1 MASTVTWTRVTRA
14 QTETAAGQRISP
26 FAAGA
31 VLPIAAVTAVLH
43 CIASAFG
50 GGYWLDEVYM
60 LAIGRYHLDWGSAD
74 QPPLAPALAALMD
87 AVAPGSL
94 IALRVPA
101 VLATACAAVVAAL
114 IARELGCDRR
124 AQGLT
129 AAAQATG
136 VWTTLVGHWLTPYT
150 LEPVQWLLVIGL
162 LVRWVRLRD
171 DRLLLALGLVVGV
184 AALTKFQVLLL
195 CVVLALALA
204 VVGPRA
210 LLRRPMLW
218 AGTGIAAALVAP
230 TLVWQQLHGWPQLR
244 MAPVVAGEA
253 EALYGG
259 RPGIAV
265 QLIVFAGVAGAAMV
279 LYGLWRLFRDDELRD
294 YRFIGVAFVVLYV
307 VFVATAGRPYYLAGM
322 YAPLAAAGALRL
334 QRRRETA
341 PSRRRWLIWL
351 GYGLSVASAAAV
363 LILSVSIARPDV
375 GERIAQRAATAYYA
389 LPTERRERTVVF
401 GESYI
406 VAAYVDGYS
415 KRYQLPEAHST
426 NRSYG
431 YFPPPAGDDTVLYV
445 GRDPGALRTYFAD
458 VRTVG
463 DVGDDM
469 HAYLLTGQRQS
480 WDEIWPRVRTLTV
493 S

>member
-1 MASTVTWTRVTRA
+1 VATA
-14 QTETAAGQRISP
+14 QTDTSAGQRISP
-26 FAAGA
+26 FAAGV

-50 GGYWLDEVYM
+50 ESYWFDEVYM
-60 LAIGRYHLDWGSAD
+60 VAIGRYHLDWGSAD
-74 QPPLAPALAALMD
+74 QPPLAPALAALTD

-94 IALRVPA
+94 VALRVPA
-101 VLATACAAVVAAL
+101 VLATAGGVVVAGL

-124 AQGLT
+124 AQGFT
-129 AAAQATG
+129 AGAQAMG
-136 VWTTLVGHWLTPYT
+136 VWTTLFGHWLTPYT
-150 LEPVQWLLVIGL
+150 LEPIQWLLVIWL

-171 DRLLLALGLVVGV
+171 DRLLLALGVVAGI
-184 AALTKFQVLLL
+184 AAMTKFQILLL
-195 CVVLALALA
+195 CVVLAVSVAA
-204 VVGPRA
+204 VGPRE
-210 LLRRPMLW
+210 LFRRSMLW
-218 AGTGIAAALVAP
+218 AGAGIAAVLSAP

-265 QLIVFAGVAGAAMV
+265 QLIVFAGVAGAALM

-294 YRFIGVAFVVLYV
+294 YRFIGITFVVLYA
-307 VFVATAGRPYYLAGM
+307 VFVATAGRPYYLAGL
-322 YAPLAAAGALRL
+322 YAPLAAVGALAL
-334 QRRRETA
+334 QRHRESA
-341 PSRRRWLIWL
+341 PSRRRWTTWV
-351 GYGLSVASAAAV
+351 GYVLSTALAAGM
-363 LILSVSIARPDV
+363 LILSVSIVRSDV
-375 GERIAQRAATAYYA
+375 GEQIAQRTADTYRA
-389 LPTERRERTVVF
+389 LPQTQRDRTVVF

-406 VAAYVDGYS
+406 VAAYLDGYA
-415 KRYQLPEAHST
+415 KRYRLPEAYSA

-431 YFPPPAGDDTVLYV
+431 YFPPPPPDHDTLLYV
-445 GRDPGALRTYFAD
+445 GRDPGVVRSYFAA

-463 DVGDDM
+463 DVGAEM

-480 WDEIWPRVRTLTV
+480 WDEIWPRLRTLTV

>member
-1 MASTVTWTRVTRA
+1 M
-14 QTETAAGQRISP
+14 
-26 FAAGA
+26 
-31 VLPIAAVTAVLH
+31 
-43 CIASAFG
+43 
-50 GGYWLDEVYM
+50 
-60 LAIGRYHLDWGSAD
+60 
-74 QPPLAPALAALMD
+74 
-87 AVAPGSL
+87 
-94 IALRVPA
+94 
-101 VLATACAAVVAAL
+101 
-114 IARELGCDRR
+114 
-124 AQGLT
+124 
-129 AAAQATG
+129 
-136 VWTTLVGHWLTPYT
+136 
-150 LEPVQWLLVIGL
+150 
-162 LVRWVRLRD
+162 
-171 DRLLLALGLVVGV
+171 
-184 AALTKFQVLLL
+184 
-195 CVVLALALA
+195 
-204 VVGPRA
+204 
-210 LLRRPMLW
+210 
-218 AGTGIAAALVAP
+218 
-230 TLVWQQLHGWPQLR
+230 
-244 MAPVVAGEA
+244 
-253 EALYGG
+253 
-259 RPGIAV
+259 
-265 QLIVFAGVAGAAMV
+265 

-307 VFVATAGRPYYLAGM
+307 VFVATAGRPYYLAGL
-322 YAPLAAAGALRL
+322 YAPLAAAGALGL

-375 GERIAQRAATAYYA
+375 GEQIAQRAADAFYA

-406 VAAYVDGYS
+406 VAAYLDGYS
-415 KRYQLPEAHST
+415 KRYRLPEAHSL

>member
-1 MASTVTWTRVTRA
+1 
-14 QTETAAGQRISP
+14 
-26 FAAGA
+26 
-31 VLPIAAVTAVLH
+31 
-43 CIASAFG
+43 
-50 GGYWLDEVYM
+50 M

-74 QPPLAPALAALMD
+74 QPPLAPTLAALTD

-101 VLATACAAVVAAL
+101 VLATAGGVVVAGL

-124 AQGLT
+124 AQGFT

-136 VWTTLVGHWLTPYT
+136 VWTTLFGHWLT
-150 LEPVQWLLVIGL
+150 PVQWLLVIWL

-171 DRLLLALGLVVGV
+171 DRLLLALGAVTGIAL
-184 AALTKFQVLLL
+184 LTKFQVLLL
-195 CVVLALALA
+195 CVVLAIVVAA
-204 VVGPRA
+204 VGPRE

-218 AGTGIAAALVAP
+218 TGAGVAAALAAP

-265 QLIVFAGVAGAAMV
+265 QLIVFAGVAGVALM

-294 YRFIGVAFVVLYV
+294 YRFVGVAFVVLYV
-307 VFVATAGRPYYLAGM
+307 VFVATASRPYYLAGL
-322 YAPLAAAGALRL
+322 YAPLAAAGALGL
-334 QRRRETA
+334 QRHRETGSNA
-341 PSRRRWLIWL
+341 RRWLIWP
-351 GYGLSVASAAAV
+351 GYVLSVALAV
-363 LILSVSIARPDV
+363 GILILSVSIVRSDV
-375 GERIAQRAATAYYA
+375 GEQIAQRTADAYRG
-389 LPTERRERTVVF
+389 LPQAQRDRTVLF

-406 VAAYVDGYS
+406 VAAYLDGYS
-415 KRYQLPEAHST
+415 KRYLLPGAYSA

-431 YFPPPAGDDTVLYV
+431 YFPPPPADHDTVLYI
-445 GRDPGALRTYFAD
+445 GRDPGALRSGFAD

-463 DVGDDM
+463 DVGEDM
-469 HAYLLTGQRQS
+469 HAYLLMGQRQS
-480 WDEIWPRVRTLTV
+480 WDQMWPRLRALTV